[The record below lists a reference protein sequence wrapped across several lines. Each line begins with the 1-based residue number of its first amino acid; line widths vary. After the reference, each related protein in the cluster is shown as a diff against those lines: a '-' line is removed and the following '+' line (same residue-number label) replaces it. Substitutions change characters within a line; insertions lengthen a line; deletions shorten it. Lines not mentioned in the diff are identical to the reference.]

1 MAQNEWRESKLRGQT
16 LQPKQWSRTPYSI
29 ESPNSPEVQGETK
42 PRRHPLTKDGLITK
56 PADDISTAY
65 ELLRVSVAKYG
76 NAKCM
81 GSRRLIRTHQET
93 KKVKKMVDGKEQE
106 VDKAWTYFELSP
118 YEYVTYNDYETLTL
132 NVGAG
137 LRKLGMEKGDRVHI
151 FAATSANWLTM
162 FHAAAS
168 QSMAV
173 VTAYDTLGE
182 EGLRHSMVA
191 TGAKAVFLDPHLI
204 PTLGNVLN
212 EAKEV
217 RYVIWNSQN
226 QVKQEHINNLKSTH
240 SHITVLSSKEL
251 EKLGRDNPAEPTPPE
266 PEDLCCIMYTSG
278 STGTPKGV
286 PLKHKA
292 LVAAVAGVSVVVQP
306 FIGPGDGLLTYLPL
320 AHILELVFENA
331 CIYWGT
337 TMGYG
342 NPKTLSDTSVRNCAG
357 DIREFKPSILVGVP
371 AVFETVKKGIT
382 AKVNA
387 GGPVVQNMF
396 WGALGL
402 KSRLLSM
409 GLPGSGLLDHVVF
422 KKIKEATG
430 GRLKLCMNG
439 GGPISKETQ
448 RFISMAIAPMIIGYG
463 LTETTAMGT
472 LMNPSEWSSESI
484 GAMPASIE
492 VKLVDFPD
500 AGYHATNKPNPQGE
514 IWIRGPSVLDEYY
527 QNENETKENIAD
539 GWFKTGDIGEW
550 GSDGHLKIIDR
561 KKNLIKTLNGEYI
574 ALEKLESVYRSA
586 FVVGNI
592 CIYADQNKAKP
603 IAIIVPAEQALKKI
617 AADNGIEGNSLEELV
632 HSKKLRGIV
641 LKELQNTGRAGGL
654 SGIEIIEGV
663 ALSDEEWTP
672 QNGLVTAAQKLNRK
686 GILNKYKEQ
695 VDEAYSS
702 SS

>member
-1 MAQNEWRESKLRGQT
+1 MTQYEWQHSKLRHQALVPRASARG
-16 LQPKQWSRTPYSI
+16 PYSI
-29 ESPNSPEVQGETK
+29 ESPGAPEIKGETK

-56 PADDISTAY
+56 PADNISTAY

-76 NAKCM
+76 NARCM

-93 KKVKKMVDGKEQE
+93 KKVKKIVDGKEQE

-118 YEYVTYNDYETLTL
+118 YEYLSFNEYEALVL
-132 NVGAG
+132 NIGSG
-137 LRKLGMEKGDRVHI
+137 LRKLGMTRGDRVHI
-151 FAATSANWLTM
+151 FAATSSHWLSM

-191 TGAKAVFLDPHLI
+191 TGAKAIFLDPHLI
-204 PTLGNVLN
+204 PTLGNVLK
-212 EAKEV
+212 EATEV
-217 RYVIWNSQN
+217 RYVIWNNQN
-226 QVKQEHINNLKSTH
+226 QVKQEHIDNLKNTY
-240 SHITVLSSKEL
+240 SHLTVLSFKEL
-251 EKLGRDNPAEPTPPE
+251 EQLGKDNPSKPTPPT

-286 PLKHKA
+286 PLKHEA

-331 CIYWGT
+331 CLFWGS

-342 NPKTLSDTSVRNCAG
+342 NPKTLSDNSVRNCAG
-357 DIREFKPSILVGVP
+357 DIREFKPSVLVGVP
-371 AVFETVKKGIT
+371 AVFETVKKGII

-396 WGALGL
+396 WGALSL
-402 KSRLLSM
+402 KTKLMYM
-409 GLPGSGLLDHVVF
+409 GLPGSSLLDHVVF

-439 GGPISKETQ
+439 GGPISRDTQ
-448 RFISMAIAPMIIGYG
+448 QFISMAIAPMIIGYG

-472 LMNPSEWSSESI
+472 LMNPSEWSAESI
-484 GAMPASIE
+484 GAMPSSIE
-492 VKLVDFPD
+492 IKLVDFAE
-500 AGYHATNKPNPQGE
+500 AGYFTTNKPNPQGE
-514 IWIRGPSVLDEYY
+514 IWIRGPSVLSEYH
-527 QNENETKENIAD
+527 QNEQETKDNLAD
-539 GWFKTGDIGEW
+539 GWFKTGDIGEFD
-550 GSDGHLKIIDR
+550 SSGHLKIIDR

-574 ALEKLESVYRSA
+574 ALEKLESIYRSA
-586 FVVGNI
+586 NVVGNI
-592 CIYADQNKAKP
+592 CVYADQNKAKP
-603 IAIIVPAEQALKKI
+603 IAIIVPAEPALKKL
-617 AADNGIEGNSLEELV
+617 AADNGITGNSLEELV
-632 HSKKLRGIV
+632 HNKKLKSLV

-672 QNGLVTAAQKLNRK
+672 HNGLVTAAQKLNRK
-686 GILNKYKEQ
+686 GILNKYKDQ

-702 SS
+702 SN